1 MKLRFE
7 RITSTVSL
15 ITYFE
20 LTSEK
25 NYELAKKIIIKSFY
39 GTFQFLV
46 STLKLC
52 YIRIY
57 ALFPT
62 AFHISQ
68 RSQPGDQHLL
78 QCGPR
83 SANQACALTRHLFS
97 KPTNNQFRPSDLSLP
112 FYDEKSNKWGS
123 THANVPFTS
132 LSHTTL
138 QLFQSRF
145 APCTRGTFLFA
156 LLDSPTLYVLKFDL
170 SSLHITINKQ

>member
-83 SANQACALTRHLFS
+83 LANQACALTRHLFS
-97 KPTNNQFRPSDLSLP
+97 KPTNNQFRPSDLSLSP
-112 FYDEKSNKWGS
+112 FMMKRATNGAQHTQMFPSPLSLTPLYSFSSPGLRHARVAHSYSPSSTRPHFTYSNS
-123 THANVPFTS
+123 TYR
-132 LSHTTL
+132 
-138 QLFQSRF
+138 LFISR
-145 APCTRGTFLFA
+145 
-156 LLDSPTLYVLKFDL
+156 
-170 SSLHITINKQ
+170 